1 MVAYAVIRTARADT
15 GDLPILRQM
24 LRTEWQALQRLALM
38 PHMSL
43 SAEVT
48 GSIIGWA
55 DTAHHHIKT
64 GGLKNENYPL
74 LCYQ

>member
-48 GSIIGWA
+48 GSIIGL
-55 DTAHHHIKT
+55 DNVGGITAYNITRRIIIWH
-64 GGLKNENYPL
+64 
-74 LCYQ
+74 